1 MSAKLHN
8 GDDSKLKNALAISKR
23 LSSEMESLL
32 GEIQRQLSVN
42 AITLTNNGKRFN
54 YGQTVMA
61 ILYIMTYLMGV
72 SMESNMCF
80 ILPNILNISFAHLH
94 ARWSNRFVTWFG

>member
-1 MSAKLHN
+1 MRINNKVSTLKESIVLFFKIPNTVSAKLHN
-8 GDDSKLKNALAISKR
+8 GDDSKLKNALAISRR

-54 YGQTVMA
+54 YGQTIMA

-72 SMESNMCF
+72 SM
-80 ILPNILNISFAHLH
+80 
-94 ARWSNRFVTWFG
+94 